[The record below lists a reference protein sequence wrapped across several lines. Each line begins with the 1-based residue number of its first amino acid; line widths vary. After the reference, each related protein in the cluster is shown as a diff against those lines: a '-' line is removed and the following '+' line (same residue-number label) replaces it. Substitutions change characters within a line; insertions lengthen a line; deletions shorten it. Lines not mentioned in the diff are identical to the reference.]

1 MGRNA
6 VIDTF
11 DLNGGYALY
20 CTKDKQDNFKTYF
33 TDDKQDLYEY
43 KEKYGK
49 THNNFLSTGTYK
61 TPYYS
66 KFNIKEMKRLYIDID
81 TSSNL
86 YQMNKEE
93 LKELATALLEHEEI
107 PEPSIILFSGHGLQI
122 LYNLKNANDIPLWQ
136 RYENAIVNKLESV
149 LEEISRNTLTNL
161 GSLIELSGIHVDSI
175 KDPTRILR
183 VDDTINIKY
192 SEPIMAEVLH
202 ENNKI
207 YTLEELKEYE
217 VFSDL
222 VTCTPYNALNI
233 TEKDLKAMGKRELND
248 TLKGTNEKFKYYLE
262 TRIYTRLADL
272 ETLIQVRNRNG
283 ITTGYRNNL
292 IAIYLVTLV
301 NLGYKRNEITSEIK
315 RVNQIFKE
323 PLSKAELTYWIRS
336 CFGIRVRQQVSEKK
350 VLERTYYLYSTK
362 RIMEKLSITEEEQE
376 FLKIF
381 INKRIRNKR
390 DFAKNGDKYKA
401 KRRKKYAQATESKR
415 ISKEQRNKEIV
426 ELSKQG
432 LTQREIALK
441 MNIGLGTVNRTLR
454 ASEK

>member
-11 DLNGGYALY
+11 EINGGYALY
-20 CTKDKQDNFKTYF
+20 CTKDKQSNFKTYF
-33 TDDKQDLYEY
+33 TDNKSDLYKY
-43 KEKYGK
+43 KEQYGK

-192 SEPIMAEVLH
+192 SEPVMAEVLH
-202 ENNKI
+202 ENNKT
-207 YTLEELKEYE
+207 YTLSELKKYE

-222 VTCTPYNALNI
+222 VPCTPYNALNI
-233 TEKDLKAMGKRELND
+233 TEKDLKAMGKQELND
-248 TLKGTNEKFKYYLE
+248 TLKGTNEKLKYFLE

-272 ETLIQVRNRNG
+272 ETLIKIRNKNG
-283 ITTGYRNNL
+283 VTSGYRNNL
-292 IAIYLVTLV
+292 IAIYLTTLV
-301 NLGYKRNEITSEIK
+301 NLGYKRNEIIDELT
-315 RVNQIFKE
+315 RVNQTFKE
-323 PLSKAELTYWIRS
+323 PLSKAELYQWINS
-336 CFGIRVRQQVSEKK
+336 SIGACKNEQDEYKTLHK
-350 VLERTYYLYSTK
+350 AYYKYTTK
-362 RIMEKLSITEEEQE
+362 RIMEKLNITEEEQE
-376 FLKIF
+376 GLKIF
-381 INKRIRNKR
+381 INRRIRNKR
-390 DFAKNGDKYKA
+390 DYAKNGTKYKA
-401 KRRKKYAQATESKR
+401 KRRKKYAQATENKR
-415 ISKEQRNKEIV
+415 TSKEQRNKEIV

>member
-11 DLNGGYALY
+11 EINGGYALY
-20 CTKDKQDNFKTYF
+20 CTKDKQSNFKTYF
-33 TDDKQDLYEY
+33 TDNKSDLYKY
-43 KEKYGK
+43 KELYGK

-192 SEPIMAEVLH
+192 SEPVMAEVLH
-202 ENNKI
+202 ENNKT
-207 YTLEELKEYE
+207 YTLSELKKYE

-222 VTCTPYNALNI
+222 VPCTPYNALNI
-233 TEKDLKAMGKRELND
+233 TEKDLKAMGKQELND
-248 TLKGTNEKFKYYLE
+248 TLKGTNEKLKYFLE

-272 ETLIQVRNRNG
+272 ETLIKIRNKNG
-283 ITTGYRNNL
+283 VTSGYRNNL
-292 IAIYLVTLV
+292 IAIYLTTLV
-301 NLGYKRNEITSEIK
+301 NLGYKRNEIIDELT
-315 RVNQIFKE
+315 RVNQTFKE
-323 PLSKAELTYWIRS
+323 PLSKAELYQWINS
-336 CFGIRVRQQVSEKK
+336 SIGACKNEQDEYKTLHK
-350 VLERTYYLYSTK
+350 AYYKYTTK
-362 RIMEKLSITEEEQE
+362 RIMEKLNITEEEQE
-376 FLKIF
+376 GLKIF
-381 INKRIRNKR
+381 INRRIRNKR
-390 DFAKNGDKYKA
+390 DYAKNGTKYKA
-401 KRRKKYAQATESKR
+401 KRRKKYAQATENKR
-415 ISKEQRNKEIV
+415 TSKEQRNKEIV

>member
-81 TSSNL
+81 TNSRL
-86 YQMNKEE
+86 YQLSKEE
-93 LKELATALLEHEEI
+93 IKLLATALLEYEEI
-107 PEPSIILFSGHGLQI
+107 PEPSITLFSGHGLQI
-122 LYNLKNANDIPLWQ
+122 MYNIKNANDIPLWQ

-149 LEEISRNTLTNL
+149 LEEISRNTLTDL

-192 SEPIMAEVLH
+192 SEPVMAEVLH
-202 ENNKI
+202 ENNKT
-207 YTLEELKEYE
+207 YTLSELKKYE

-222 VTCTPYNALNI
+222 VPCTPYNALNI
-233 TEKDLKAMGKRELND
+233 TEKDLKAMGKQELND
-248 TLKGTNEKFKYYLE
+248 TLKGTNEKLKYFLE

-272 ETLIQVRNRNG
+272 ETLIKIRNKNG
-283 ITTGYRNNL
+283 VTSGYRNNL
-292 IAIYLVTLV
+292 IAIYLTTLV
-301 NLGYKRNEITSEIK
+301 NLGYKRNEIIDELT
-315 RVNQIFKE
+315 RVNQTFKE
-323 PLSKAELTYWIRS
+323 PLSKAELYQWINS
-336 CFGIRVRQQVSEKK
+336 SIGACKNEQDEYKTLHK
-350 VLERTYYLYSTK
+350 AYYKYTTK
-362 RIMEKLSITEEEQE
+362 RIIEKLNITEEEQE
-376 FLKIF
+376 GLKIF
-381 INKRIRNKR
+381 INRRIRNKR
-390 DFAKNGDKYKA
+390 DYAKNGTKYKA
-401 KRRKKYAQATESKR
+401 KRRKKYAQVTENKR
-415 ISKEQRNKEIV
+415 TSKEQRNKEIV

-441 MNIGLGTVNRTLR
+441 MNIELGTVNRTLR

>member
-81 TSSNL
+81 TNSRL
-86 YQMNKEE
+86 YQLSKEE
-93 LKELATALLEHEEI
+93 IKLLAMALLDYEEI
-107 PEPSIILFSGHGLQI
+107 PEPSIMIFSGHGLQI
-122 LYNLKNANDIPLWQ
+122 MYNLKNANDIPLWQ

-192 SEPIMAEVLH
+192 SEPVMAEVLH
-202 ENNKI
+202 ENGKT
-207 YTLEELKEYE
+207 YTLSELKKYE

-222 VTCTPYNALNI
+222 VPCTPYNALNI
-233 TEKDLKAMGKRELND
+233 TEKDLKAMGKQELND
-248 TLKGTNEKFKYYLE
+248 TLNGTNEKLKYFLE

-272 ETLIQVRNRNG
+272 ETLIKIRNKNG
-283 ITTGYRNNL
+283 VTSGYRNNL
-292 IAIYLVTLV
+292 IAIYLTTLV
-301 NLGYKRNEITSEIK
+301 NLGYKRNEIIDELT
-315 RVNQIFKE
+315 RVNQTFKE
-323 PLSKAELTYWIRS
+323 PLSKAELYQWINS
-336 CFGIRVRQQVSEKK
+336 SIGACKNEQDEYKTLHK
-350 VLERTYYLYSTK
+350 AYYKYTTK
-362 RIMEKLSITEEEQE
+362 RIMEKLNITEEEQE
-376 FLKIF
+376 GLKIF
-381 INKRIRNKR
+381 INRRIRNKR
-390 DFAKNGDKYKA
+390 DYAKNGTKYKA
-401 KRRKKYAQATESKR
+401 KRRKKYAQATENKR
-415 ISKEQRNKEIV
+415 TRKEQRNKEIV